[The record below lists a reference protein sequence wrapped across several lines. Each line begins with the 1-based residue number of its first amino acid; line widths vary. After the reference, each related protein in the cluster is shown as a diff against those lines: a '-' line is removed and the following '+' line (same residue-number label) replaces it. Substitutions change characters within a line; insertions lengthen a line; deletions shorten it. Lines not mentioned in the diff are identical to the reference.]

1 MYMCSHENLYKAVY
15 ANSIHNLPK
24 LEAIQFDYHKWMD
37 EQSVYIHKVKYQ
49 SVFKKNELLIHNSLD
64 ESQMHYAQ
72 MLHTAWFLFY
82 VILEKIKY
90 K

>member
-1 MYMCSHENLYKAVY
+1 
-15 ANSIHNLPK
+15 
-24 LEAIQFDYHKWMD
+24 MD

-82 VILEKIKY
+82 VILEKIKV
-90 K
+90 